1 MAGEM
6 AIDLSSNCIIFMTD
20 ESQGICTKYRIDL
33 YSSVD
38 K

>member
-6 AIDLSSNCIIFMTD
+6 GIDLSSNCIIFMTD
-20 ESQGICTKYRIDL
+20 ESQGICTKYMIDL
-33 YSSVD
+33 HSPVD